1 MPACQAE
8 NRIFCPSHWKHSTP
22 CPEDYH
28 DIYRKTLIANCGFS
42 RYHYDQSFKK
52 NRQNVHGRQMI
63 PQNKIDEIREGCD
76 IADVISDY
84 VKLQPSGRNFKALS
98 PFTREKTPSFVVSPE
113 KQIYK
118 CFSSGKGGNV
128 FTFIMEMEKVSFP
141 EAVEI
146 VAKRSGVDISNYVK
160 GPAAPDQT
168 ERTAHE
174 TLKWAARLFNRL
186 LNSSDGKQ
194 GLGYLV
200 TKRGLTQKTINS
212 FGLGLAPDQ
221 WEYLLSHAER
231 SSISLDQLVSTG
243 LVYHNRKK
251 NSHYDY
257 FRNRI
262 MFPIFSIGGQVIGF
276 GGRTLSNDKNTPK
289 YLNSPESPVFDK
301 SKVLYGLH
309 AAKETIRKQGL
320 AILVEGYMDV
330 LALHQAGLDNT
341 VASCGTSLTHEQ
353 AKILRRYTENVLF
366 VYDGDEAGLRSMLS
380 GIDILVARGLTPWIA
395 PLPDSE
401 DPDSL
406 VSKKGKE
413 GFLQFIESSRE
424 SFTDFQ
430 LSFYRTQ
437 GSFDRPEK
445 KSHAVRE
452 ILKTITLVPD
462 TARKEFYLQDLEQK
476 VGISLPVLKQIIA
489 EEKTGTRYS
498 KRSNQNEESAE
509 PSPVQ
514 NSPLSVLEKT
524 FIKALLESTW
534 YGNEVLEFCAS
545 HEALLKLSNPAAAY
559 ILQHLIRR
567 HREKQ
572 EKSEAYLDITT
583 EISSIALPE
592 ARDLASGLLID
603 PPVSSRWH
611 ESFDEQQQKAKRCL
625 TAFLD
630 AVRSLILEDFRKKR
644 ERVTEK
650 LRSAPDLDTEK
661 NLAAQLIML
670 RKEEQTTETEVNN
683 MIRTILQS
691 RSEGS

>member
-1 MPACQAE
+1 
-8 NRIFCPSHWKHSTP
+8 
-22 CPEDYH
+22 
-28 DIYRKTLIANCGFS
+28 
-42 RYHYDQSFKK
+42 
-52 NRQNVHGRQMI
+52 MI

-98 PFTREKTPSFVVSPE
+98 PFTREKTPSFVVSPD

-146 VAKRSGVDISNYVK
+146 IAKRCGIDISTYVK
-160 GPAAPDQT
+160 GPSAPDKT
-168 ERTAHE
+168 EQTAHE

-186 LNSSDGKQ
+186 LNSSDGKH

-200 TKRGLTQKTINS
+200 TKRRLTPKTITS

-231 SSISLDQLVSTG
+231 SGITLDRLVSTG
-243 LVYHNRKK
+243 LVYHNQKK

-276 GGRTLSNDKNTPK
+276 GGRTLSSDKNAPK

-341 VASCGTSLTHEQ
+341 VASCGTSLTREQ
-353 AKILRRYTENVLF
+353 AKILRRYTEDVLF
-366 VYDGDEAGLRSMLS
+366 VYDGDDAGLKSMLS
-380 GIDILVARGLTPWIA
+380 GIDILVASGLTPWIA
-395 PLPDSE
+395 SLPESE

-406 VSKKGKE
+406 IRKNGKE
-413 GFLQFIESSRE
+413 GFLQFIENSRE
-424 SFTDFQ
+424 SFTGFQ
-430 LSFYRTQ
+430 LSFYRKQ
-437 GSFDRPEK
+437 GSFDQPEK
-445 KSHAVRE
+445 KSQAVRE

-462 TARKEFYLQDLEQK
+462 TARKEFYLQELEQK

-489 EEKTGTRYS
+489 EEKTG
-498 KRSNQNEESAE
+498 KRFSRRSYQNTESAATATE
-509 PSPVQ
+509 Q

-545 HEALLKLSNPAAAY
+545 HEALLKLSNPAAAH
-559 ILQHLIRR
+559 ILQHLIKR

-572 EKSEAYLDITT
+572 ENPDAYLDITT
-583 EISSIALPE
+583 EISSIELPE

-603 PPVSSRWH
+603 QPVSSRWH

-644 ERVTEK
+644 QQVTEK
-650 LRSAPDLDTEK
+650 LRSAPNLDTEK
-661 NLAAQLIML
+661 KLAAELIVL

-683 MIRTILQS
+683 MIKVILQS
-691 RSEGS
+691 R

>member
-1 MPACQAE
+1 
-8 NRIFCPSHWKHSTP
+8 
-22 CPEDYH
+22 
-28 DIYRKTLIANCGFS
+28 
-42 RYHYDQSFKK
+42 
-52 NRQNVHGRQMI
+52 MI

-146 VAKRSGVDISNYVK
+146 TAKRCGIDISKYVK

-186 LNSSDGKQ
+186 LNTSDGKQ

-200 TKRGLTQKTINS
+200 TKRGLTPKTITS

-221 WEYLLSHAER
+221 WEYLLSHAKR
-231 SSISLDQLVSTG
+231 SGMPLDHLVSTG
-243 LVYHNRKK
+243 LVYHNQKK
-251 NSHYDY
+251 NSYYDY

-276 GGRTLSNDKNTPK
+276 GGRTLSSDKNTPK
-289 YLNSPESPVFDK
+289 YLNSPESRVFEK

-330 LALHQAGLDNT
+330 LALHQAGLSNA
-341 VASCGTSLTHEQ
+341 VASCGTALTREQ
-353 AKILRRYTENVLF
+353 AKIFRRYTEDVLF
-366 VYDGDEAGLRSMLS
+366 VYDGDEAGLKSMLS
-380 GIDILVARGLTPWIA
+380 GIDILVASGLTPWIA
-395 PLPDSE
+395 PLPESE

-406 VSKKGKE
+406 VRKKGKE

-430 LSFYRTQ
+430 LSFYRKHS
-437 GSFDRPEK
+437 SFDQPDK
-445 KSHAVRE
+445 KSQAVRE
-452 ILKTITLVPD
+452 MLKTITLVPD

-476 VGISLPVLKQIIA
+476 VGISLPVLKEIIA
-489 EEKTGTRYS
+489 EEKSGRHFAKQS
-498 KRSNQNEESAE
+498 FQNKE
-509 PSPVQ
+509 PSAPSTGQ
-514 NSPLSVLEKT
+514 NVPLSVLEKT

-545 HEALLKLSNPAAAY
+545 HEALLKLSNPAAAH
-559 ILQHLIRR
+559 ILQHLIKK

-572 EKSEAYLDITT
+572 ENPDAYLDIAS
-583 EISSIALPE
+583 EISSIELPE

-603 PPVSSRWH
+603 QPVSSRWH
-611 ESFDEQQQKAKRCL
+611 ASFDEQQQKAKRCL

-630 AVRSLILEDFRKKR
+630 AVRSLILEDFREKR
-644 ERVTEK
+644 KQVTEK
-650 LRSAPDLDTEK
+650 LRTAPNLDTEK
-661 NLAAQLIML
+661 KLVAELNML

-683 MIRTILQS
+683 MIKVILQS
-691 RSEGS
+691 R

>member
-1 MPACQAE
+1 
-8 NRIFCPSHWKHSTP
+8 
-22 CPEDYH
+22 
-28 DIYRKTLIANCGFS
+28 
-42 RYHYDQSFKK
+42 
-52 NRQNVHGRQMI
+52 MI

-141 EAVEI
+141 EAVEM
-146 VAKRSGVDISNYVK
+146 VAKRCGVDISKYVK
-160 GPAAPDQT
+160 GPAAPDQA

-200 TKRGLTQKTINS
+200 TKRGLTPKTITS

-231 SSISLDQLVSTG
+231 SGIQLDHLVSTG
-243 LVYHNRKK
+243 LVYHNQKK

-276 GGRTLSNDKNTPK
+276 GGRTLSSDKNTPK

-309 AAKETIRKQGL
+309 RAKETIRKQGL

-330 LALHQAGLDNT
+330 LALHQAGLGNT
-341 VASCGTSLTHEQ
+341 VASCGTSLTPEQ
-353 AKILRRYTENVLF
+353 AKILRRYTEEVLF
-366 VYDGDEAGLRSMLS
+366 IYDGDDAGLKSMLS

-395 PLPDSE
+395 PLPENE

-413 GFLQFIESSRE
+413 GFLQFIESSRK

-430 LSFYRTQ
+430 LSFYRKH
-437 GSFDRPEK
+437 GSFDQPEK
-445 KSHAVRE
+445 KSQAVRE

-462 TARKEFYLQDLEQK
+462 TARKEFYLQELEQK

-489 EEKTGTRYS
+489 EQKTGKRFS
-498 KRSNQNEESAE
+498 KRPVENTQSSTSAPGQN
-509 PSPVQ
+509 P
-514 NSPLSVLEKT
+514 PLSVLEKT

-545 HEALLKLSNPAAAY
+545 HEALLKLSNPAAAH
-559 ILQHLIRR
+559 ILQHLIKR

-572 EKSEAYLDITT
+572 ENPDAHLDITT

-603 PPVSSRWH
+603 QPVSSRWH

-644 ERVTEK
+644 QQVTEK
-650 LRSAPDLDTEK
+650 LRSAPNLDTEK
-661 NLAAQLIML
+661 KLATELIML
-670 RKEEQTTETEVNN
+670 RREEQTTETEVNN
-683 MIRTILQS
+683 MIKTILQS
-691 RSEGS
+691 R